1 MSDVRRRWFFAAA
14 LVVTLLVAGLLAY
27 LADSNPDG
35 LESALAQGC
44 TTVAGELAGELAG
57 DCPAALAE
65 DHVLAGSPL
74 ADYTVNG
81 SDSMTGLAGVVGVVL
96 TLLLTAG
103 MFRLLRPRARR

>member
-1 MSDVRRRWFFAAA
+1 MSDVRRRWLFAAA

-44 TTVAGELAGELAG
+44 TVVAGELRG

-65 DHVLAGSPL
+65 DHALAGSPL

-103 MFRLLRPRARR
+103 AFRLLRPRAER